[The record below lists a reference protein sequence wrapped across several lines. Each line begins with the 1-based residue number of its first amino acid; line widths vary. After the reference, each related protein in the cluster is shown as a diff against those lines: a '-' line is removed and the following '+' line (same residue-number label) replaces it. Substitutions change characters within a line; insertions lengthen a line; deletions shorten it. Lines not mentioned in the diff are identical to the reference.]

1 MYEFVA
7 KLIIILSIGGILAI
21 ILRKISEFKNMPAED
36 IQFLAQRVEKPGKI
50 SQKIKKINYH
60 NIIRSLVVKLE
71 KILKKLR
78 IIALKSDNWFE
89 QWIQILKNKE
99 KEFKART
106 RFSKNQLEIQQVKK
120 EHPKKEEKKDLKD
133 LFVVEEKKYIETI
146 IKNPRDVKTYRSLG
160 LLYLAQKNYKDAKES
175 FKQILKINSKDKE
188 AKKKLKEI
196 GKNKPT

>member
-1 MYEFVA
+1 MYELVA
-7 KLIIILSIGGILAI
+7 KLIIILSIGGILVI
-21 ILRKISEFKNMPAED
+21 IIRKISEFKNMPAED
-36 IQFLAQRVEKPGKI
+36 IQSLVQRAEKPGKF
-50 SQKIKKINYH
+50 SQKIKRINYH
-60 NIIRSLVVKLE
+60 NIIRSVVVKLE

-78 IIALKSDNWFE
+78 AIALKSDNWFE

-99 KEFKART
+99 KEFKAKA
-106 RFSKNQLEIQQVKK
+106 RFSKSQSEIQQAEEEQPK
-120 EHPKKEEKKDLKD
+120 PKKEEKKEQ
-133 LFVVEEKKYIETI
+133 FVSEEKKYIETI

-196 GKNKPT
+196 GKE

>member
-1 MYEFVA
+1 MYELVA
-7 KLIIILSIGGILAI
+7 KLIIVLSVAGVLVI

-36 IQFLAQRVEKPGKI
+36 IQSLVQRAEKPGKI
-50 SQKIKKINYH
+50 SQKIKKINYQ
-60 NIIRSLVVKLE
+60 NIIRSVVIKLE

-78 IIALKSDNWFE
+78 AIALRSDNWFE

-99 KEFKART
+99 KEFKAKA
-106 RFSKNQLEIQQVKK
+106 RFSKNQLEIRQVEEERPKSKK
-120 EHPKKEEKKDLKD
+120 EGEKEQ
-133 LFVVEEKKYIETI
+133 FVVKEKKYIETI

-196 GKNKPT
+196 GKDKPT

>member
-21 ILRKISEFKNMPAED
+21 IFRKISKFKNMPAED
-36 IQFLAQRVEKPGKI
+36 IQYLVQRAEKPGKI
-50 SQKIKKINYH
+50 SQKIRKINYQ
-60 NIIRSLVVKLE
+60 NIIRSVVIKLE

-78 IIALKSDNWFE
+78 VIASKSDDWFE

-99 KEFKART
+99 KEFKAKARL
-106 RFSKNQLEIQQVKK
+106 SKNQFEIKQAEEEQPKLKK
-120 EHPKKEEKKDLKD
+120 GEKEKQ
-133 LFVVEEKKYIETI
+133 FISEEKKYIETI
-146 IKNPRDVKTYRSLG
+146 IKNPRDIKTYRSLG

-188 AKKKLKEI
+188 AKKKLKEM
-196 GKNKPT
+196 GKDKPM